1 MSKVK
6 SAIFEGGVSHK
17 RLGPKPHRLR
27 YSVFS
32 LLLDLGEIDRLDRR
46 LRLFSRN
53 RFNLFSF
60 FDKDFGAGTGD
71 VDGHVRGLLRD
82 NGIDIGQGRIAL
94 LSYPRVL
101 GYVFN
106 PLSVYFC
113 YGEDGAL
120 RAINYEV
127 SNTFGERRSY
137 LIPVSQGTGN
147 QIHQKC
153 AKALYVS
160 PFLKSGGAYA
170 FHVEPPGERVRV
182 AITYRD
188 GAKPLLKA
196 LFHGERR
203 PLGDRQLLSVA
214 LRYPMLTWKVISA
227 IHFEALRLWLKGV
240 RAEKRKPS
248 EPYAV
253 SFEPAKDGGAQ
264 R

>member
-1 MSKVK
+1 MSEFN
-6 SAIFEGGVSHK
+6 SAIFEGEVSHK
-17 RLGPKPHRLR
+17 RLGPKTHRLC

-32 LLLDLGEIDRLDRR
+32 LLLDLGEIERLDRR

-60 FDKDFGAGTGD
+60 FDKDFGAGSGD
-71 VDGHVRGLLRD
+71 IDGHVRAILRD
-82 NGIDIGQGRIAL
+82 NGLDIGRGRIAL
-94 LSYPRVL
+94 LCYPRVL

-137 LIPVSQGTGN
+137 LIPVGEGAGN
-147 QIHQKC
+147 QIYQEC
-153 AKALYVS
+153 EKALYVS
-160 PFLKSGGAYA
+160 PFLKPSGAYV
-170 FHVEPPGERVRV
+170 FHVEPPGKRVRV
-182 AITYRD
+182 GITYRD

-203 PLGDRQLLSVA
+203 PLSDRQLLSLA
-214 LRYPMLTWKVISA
+214 LRYPLMAWKVISG

-240 RAEKRKPS
+240 RVEKRHPT

-253 SFEPAKDGGAQ
+253 SFEPANDRAPE